1 MFPFSIIIQDINYK
15 NTPNIN
21 EQFKLIIFVIIEK
34 LIIFTIEKPIKNINK
49 MNFNKIMYIYILRYY
64 EYIYSKI
71 LIIRNVLILL
81 EYIQKQIQKNIDL
94 RV

>member
-71 LIIRNVLILL
+71 LIIRNILILL

-94 RV
+94 SV